1 MTPAGCGARTLMP
14 PHQLPIWGFP
24 GLHLGAEPLI
34 AQASA
39 VGRTAW
45 HRVSL
50 PHFTVVRPRAGCL
63 PCLSYMS
70 VNADDNCTYFQDICE
85 DYLSLKGGGAR
96 QSIHT

>member
-24 GLHLGAEPLI
+24 GPHLGAEPLI

-50 PHFTVVRPRAGCL
+50 PHFTAVRPRAGCL
-63 PCLSYMS
+63 PCLSYS
-70 VNADDNCTYFQDICE
+70 VPCLLMRTIIVPTSRIFVRIIC
-85 DYLSLKGGGAR
+85 L
-96 QSIHT
+96 